1 MSCCSRD
8 RSIDRS
14 GRSTTACCLHLHPYI
29 CIDRGIFW
37 SIQRMGFVSWILDGR
52 TDGLTDVGPERQSF
66 VLLLLL
72 YFGPD
77 QEHYRWA
84 RERERPWW
92 SMATWLTSSNFFSLW
107 GDTANPCQYSVIPLL
122 LLSASSDELLF
133 FFFFHFLFVLATP
146 CVACLVLKKAGSASD
161 QCESAGTHIRWW
173 LYFGHFARHL
183 CYCAACVQ
191 KWCIWISRDLAK
203 QLSSCGSFHSW
214 GPPDKSLCI
223 FHYCRIS
230 LLS

>member
-72 YFGPD
+72 LYFGPD
-77 QEHYRWA
+77 QEHHRWA

-133 FFFFHFLFVLATP
+133 FFFFSLFV
-146 CVACLVLKKAGSASD
+146 
-161 QCESAGTHIRWW
+161 R
-173 LYFGHFARHL
+173 
-183 CYCAACVQ
+183 
-191 KWCIWISRDLAK
+191 SRDPLCC
-203 QLSSCGSFHSW
+203 LLGSKESW
-214 GPPDKSLCI
+214 VGKWSMRVGGHTYQVVIIFWTLCTAP
-223 FHYCRIS
+223 
-230 LLS
+230 LLLCCVCTEMVHMNQQRFG